1 MLPTLEAVLVAFHR
15 HPHALTQLVEDD
27 VETAYGLFGCA
38 SCLCVSA
45 LERSDTLGLDRGTR
59 VGLIEMLRALVSPS
73 TDVPSSTPQKNTAVT
88 RRTTVPSAEWA
99 EGAAAR
105 LRETPVPEL
114 PAVDLAFPALRMD
127 EPAPSKS
134 ELSMYTHLMTQ
145 ANLRAAKEAERSKE
159 SKDALVSPS
168 DAGGGV
174 SGHARG
180 PSAPG
185 DDEVRSDSEEY
196 DSEEEREDALARC
209 REALI
214 DGVPDDTR
222 TISSS
227 KRGPGSSST
236 PRSALTGASAS
247 NDSEASGLGLELGLF
262 TTGLAPRVRT
272 DPLGIPPLEKTVPP
286 VGKAEGLARDV
297 ASYAAESLR
306 VQSRLMRLCVD
317 WETHADV
324 SSAHESEDD
333 DETGNRSS
341 SADRSAMTV
350 SALAALCAAS
360 GPNPLV
366 AAAAVRDAAAA
377 ALALGVTL
385 ATTASDDA
393 AAALDKARALRT
405 YLGAALRRHPAA
417 LANVRACLAAAFLQR
432 PLARVPPLAPDAS
445 HPKSFSEFLLDRD
458 GQPATNAFPRSVLD
472 AGPVWWLAS
481 LEVGLGFL
489 EDCVAGSHS
498 LGESVDAAR
507 SFGLGGVVLPPNA
520 HACVG
525 VAAAGA
531 AADLGTPR
539 RREDIVPAVL
549 SPTASTLDA
558 VMGAMLVTL
567 RASTVHHAESSNLAR
582 GGYSGKEAGVSGK
595 DAGKLATSLATHAL
609 ALIRVYRAPLAAR
622 HCDAIAAA
630 LSHVSRAG
638 LDPHTG
644 ATEAV
649 RLLSDVALGSST
661 PSGLSLGKALIPREC
676 RVEHAIRVVVH
687 AASPPAGLLAV
698 AAGWLVSS
706 LDDVDV
712 AKGLWERCMGLIAA
726 ANQSS
731 ERRLGWYREAA
742 EGGDGNPRLMPRL
755 ELCLLAFHRMDR
767 ATRAVALADALSTF
781 VSSNPA
787 RGDEISRIAR
797 AHVAL
802 VCAHCARYFRETP
815 RWLVGRVQGTMRGG
829 ETTPPPPDGGSTT
842 LMGLNA
848 LLAPLCD
855 GGANHEKKKSRRLRG
870 GMVSLDAE
878 TIVSVR
884 AAAFALAEAPTDDS
898 RVSPGEGQRC
908 RAYARRAAWELL
920 NALPDEIDEN
930 GESIIGSP
938 FELEGDAG
946 TLGFL
951 WRLSRA
957 CRSVLETS
965 SSSGDRSVPPSL
977 VKAMDAAAASLGG
990 SAVGNDDEPART
1002 AVVCAAADA
1011 ACRTTALI
1019 VSARRRSASSNDDDN
1034 AAAVSGVP
1042 AWATLAALC
1051 ASIANSARRWTDAAL
1066 TEKLQNP
1073 TETRAAILMH
1083 AAGSPCAKTSPA
1095 LNQVR
1100 AGLAEDVSAVTRAD
1114 GGWTHARRGALS
1126 LCARSDASDVEG
1138 TLDPSAFATAYL
1150 SVSGGCDDASASSA
1164 LLTCQL
1170 ALHQALESAAIAIG
1184 ADSSDLER
1192 GRDAAAAAAAAARFE
1207 AIASDPA
1214 TEFAW
1219 ALAGECAA
1227 GLSGHMDAS
1236 RSNAVVAA
1244 LSASRGA
1251 ARDRAPRPAAA
1262 LEMLRSSDAP
1272 VAVDAVVVAAAEA
1285 AGAFARGFNG
1295 RFDDGAKAEEA
1306 SELLRGA
1313 AALMNR
1319 DSRSCG
1325 TLRLSPVASFSLLTA
1340 LRRLCTLD
1348 AAALPGVALEDVSRW
1363 RETASADPTWDSK
1376 DEKDSGEED
1385 DEDADESS
1393 SSRITA
1399 RDWVLCA
1406 LLTPPDEREGG
1417 VGAMAI
1423 DGIRAEIA
1431 KCAESLCDC
1440 LLSPSSRV
1448 RAGATS
1454 LTTDLCGGGGYG
1466 RAPVALLGA
1475 MLARLPSLCA
1485 AHETVDAMRVTH
1497 LLLRL
1502 AVERGA
1508 GGARAA
1514 AIGLAGVVKEFSK
1527 NSKEASGVGSRAEL
1541 KTLHA
1546 QLRTLARLCAP
1557 PCVPHQAQAA
1567 AVEAIA
1573 GPLPPP
1579 PPPPPRRL
1587 SLPSSR
1593 VVADGEGVSRNRASE
1608 TGELVSTSTSIA
1620 LPASIDGD
1628 IGLLDTTETETDAEA
1643 STRADAAL
1651 AEARETLGL
1660 LSARRLGALGDLAT
1674 SISADERARRITT
1687 SLVEDLD
1694 LALANEERGTGNG
1707 NDEDERAPAAARHV
1721 AGALD
1726 ELVDRE
1732 FEQVARA
1739 AAAAARGGIAGRSLA
1754 AAVGL
1759 DLDDDDDSDM
1769 DDTEASDFAAAVAR
1783 QHRAAAAAASSG
1795 RARLNRSG
1803 LGSNFAISNAVQ
1815 PGSVDPHVCTFVS
1828 SGSSFMEQHWYFCYT
1843 CDLTVSKGC
1852 CGACAK
1858 ACHVGHTV
1866 VYSRRSRFFC
1876 DCGAGSIPAHECQCL
1891 IPRSSTETTSSTSSG
1906 VPLTGDTH
1914 ADTSLL
1920 RDEKSCMKKQTGVVP
1935 VAHESDSEMD
1945 ESPDDYD
1952 FSGLDEDE
1960 EIESVT
1966 DLTSDPS
1973 HSKAVASLRT
1983 SLLSSPGLTS
1993 SLVAL
1998 CDRAVDH
2005 LCAVD
2010 LQELPA
2016 RRGMESSVALLSL
2029 PPPFELA
2036 PLPAPPRLLIPDRDV
2051 TVLAVTGHRP
2061 DLVHLRRGFK
2071 AGSFEVRPRPENAAR
2086 RELLPAIVM
2095 GTLRRSALSCA
2106 RGSGVLAVA
2115 EGDTVCVLDAG
2126 ALAGCGGA
2134 GSIVPVPNSAAS
2146 SSSEQRVGIRP
2157 LSRSGVKFEVARVL
2171 FNPAADEYLAVA
2183 GYAQCVVFTLGA
2195 KGEVLDRLCVG
2206 PEEWPL
2212 DGIDGALLD
2221 VDWIPGST
2229 SLLALTVAAH
2239 VAVFDLAKS
2248 AVAPVLTVNL
2258 PPREGEVDG
2267 SIPARIA
2274 ASALACHRG
2283 QNRVLVLS
2291 EGGALY
2297 SHPLGP
2303 NDKGDAVVDTGN
2315 KLVLPECVRGRE
2327 GLSVHFSRA
2336 HGVALVSFDGGST
2349 VLLRLDPETGAV
2361 NASCVV
2367 NEDAGSSPDGDNN
2380 GGEDTSLERYPFGPT
2395 GFSHWSEACA
2405 PPPAPLAGAAPGPIE
2420 PPAPIFV
2427 ASSARL
2433 DGAVCV
2439 VSLGGETPASQPLRS
2454 NPEHVQST
2462 TTARGGVASS
2472 SGSTRASTRESAASV
2487 VANQPG
2493 VCGSAGFQPNNL
2505 DVAFLFTLRDDGSL
2519 QVFAQEPPP
2528 PAGVAAADVQQKQ
2541 LARAALT
2548 QADRAA
2554 TAAKLRGARPDVDVR
2569 EDFENGDESESRN
2582 ASRNA
2587 FPLDFF
2593 ERTQCVTSDVTFG
2606 GDLAQRVSSDS
2617 LRFALQSEDSHV
2629 EAPAPGAC
2637 EVTMSLAK
2645 AGHVIVGLRVHLGNS
2660 GSTQCPT
2667 ELVIGAAPTPTPNA
2681 VPKAPAPPPGVVLPG
2696 GAPRVSS
2703 SESRL
2708 TDGRRKFPFELGAR
2722 RWYDIPLT
2730 RLESVAA
2737 ERDLAVT
2744 LGAAASPNTRVRVD
2758 HLEVY
2763 SMPKSEFGWEA
2774 ACDEAAEAAAL
2785 AAAGDAEAAA
2795 RDGCIDPWEGEATS
2809 AGRMD
2814 RAARHVARYRGA
2826 MSINSDFTDEE
2837 RVLCTS
2843 LSLLEKSARC
2853 CGDVATADAVAR
2865 LSLRLLIPTIVPK
2878 DEVNDEI
2885 GNSPRSIEADDDAD
2899 GKKKK
2904 PAVQT
2909 WVPSIDA
2916 RRLAWRVLRA
2926 ALTHVHD
2933 DDTDTAA
2940 AAAARKDEATIA
2952 AVAEAAV
2959 KLVSVDPRRGPSPA
2973 DAAPFHAACRV
2984 AARVASRRPEA
2995 FASSP
3000 AARAAVTAL
3009 VRASEGM
3016 MEAGAGAWDAEET
3029 APALAHAVVALAH
3042 FEPPADE
3049 LINSDSG
3056 GDVDHDSAAVRL
3068 ARAMLLAGREDS
3080 RYAAA
3085 NAITDALIA
3094 PAAAHPAADYARCLL
3109 PAVEYSSEN
3118 QRDGK
3123 ISIPAGKTAP
3133 PISISQAASTTP
3145 RPAPPGTELTQFSC
3159 DQCDKSPVLGVRWHC
3174 TRCLDFDLCDE
3185 CHRESSR
3192 GALYPSTHSAS
3203 HPMICYRV
3211 GPKPP
3216 GPGVGVGDD
3225 AQAAASS
3232 VSSAVSSS
3240 IEFTE
3245 VSEGKARLVAALA
3258 AADDGV
3264 LGAQRGA
3271 AELSPYFVLLRRL
3284 TTVPRYAAAMAPAV
3298 IGAAAESAAAMRGDL
3313 KSPAFVREKLLLRI
3327 SLLSAVLAAKAAC
3340 ADVDS
3345 PVWDIGPPPA
3355 SLVADLR
3362 AVASSL
3368 NASFNETP
3376 GLGLDF
3382 IAPVESSSG
3391 NGKRVTIRWG
3401 DPSVHD
3407 ADSASELVRERDI
3420 ADAADEPGVAG
3431 CGALLRPV
3439 PSFGPVRFACESR
3452 LDVDEKLL
3460 ETCVALTHQ
3469 LVKAPE
3475 LGPSSVSSASKP
3487 SRRLGASGSITPR
3500 VNTPTGRRGSMN
3512 PMICL
3517 TAADANAWT
3526 DTLASL
3532 LANPRRLK
3540 SSGVRV
3546 HARKLLLRVAKT
3558 RDAYHAARDA
3568 AALEVERFRFQT
3580 AALPSAGPGLAER
3593 APHAAT
3599 LAALAALSA
3608 AADVAQ
3614 CRPKSW
3620 RRFVFRYPEFLARVA
3635 AAAPWMGEKAQLDA
3649 LKLLTRAMTGS
3660 SEVKGPPVATLG
3672 LGSGGRLRVIR
3683 PGDEYSA
3690 MDAARGRAPDRA
3702 GSGSDAESILRDA
3715 SNAAALAIVAT
3726 GFDAFAR
3733 ELMVSHPSRAV
3744 RAAAA
3749 GAARAAWR
3757 TAPLGSSHR
3766 MKIAGGIF
3774 ALTSTLANVGVA
3786 ASEACAFATWILST
3800 EAGPGSI
3807 EDATRALSTPGVVAR
3822 LVDELARNTRTLA
3835 THPNAGTYERLRR
3848 YVDEEDDGYY
3858 LEADPVCF
3866 SNGFSSE
3873 SAASLGYSGYSGDVF
3888 KRQKLDGGRAELCYT
3903 ERAVVA
3909 RLHTRSSVK
3918 TITVSLHNPSRVRQV
3933 RRLSLYR
3940 AVVPGV
3946 SVSKLKA
3953 DRSAW
3958 QRIATCTLAPGAN
3971 EAVVDLPY
3979 PLTCSALVV
3988 EFTGFHVDPH
3998 AKSQEMTQCPRCSR
4012 PVTDRHGV
4020 CGHCR
4025 ENAHQ
4030 CRHCRNINYEH
4041 LDAFIC
4047 NECGHSRHARVEVS
4061 IHAVASSIYPRILT
4075 EEDAARAVSDLETES
4090 SSAAR
4095 ARDVVNSLM
4104 HQLRQMLETSGN
4116 DENFV
4121 RPALSDPSTSPARR
4135 RAESD
4140 RTGNGPKLAGV
4151 SSVRVGKRA
4160 IDIVSMYGERCAAAH
4175 AQAAAAE
4182 RRRRDVL
4189 TALAERAGSSSGVDN
4204 RQTGGDSGRF
4214 QTTPDVS
4221 TAFPAT
4227 TNYGGAAAFVS
4238 RVLPLCVAIA
4248 DLDAV
4253 RDELVRAAK
4262 GPNGLAAALTRH
4274 RRFLGSGSAREDARA
4289 LLLALAR
4296 DDRDGSIAEDACGV
4310 IEARANALFGVSSG
4324 IEPRE
4329 PGSSFEF
4336 TESHCATIANAESIE
4351 LVADDCRLLAGLARV
4366 CAEDDD
4372 ADDSYA
4378 YDGSSHDEATV
4389 AGGLPPPPT
4398 PTGGIRDED
4407 EEEDEDEDGDDT
4419 EPFFSDGAAG
4429 IDVGTLLRD
4438 DLARLAGLDIDPAAA
4453 APRSG
4458 LPPRPIAHT
4467 NTEPDVRIEGV
4478 VRDVRSDE
4486 PALTTI
4492 APPTPVRL
4500 LVKLAHRAA
4509 HAGLTRDAGTCERV
4523 IMPALRLLRGVAA
4536 LPAICR
4542 GRSSRATLAMKF
4554 PEPPRRTM
4562 EDSLGWEPS
4571 LAAKARAIR
4580 IGRAWRD
4587 RASVRRR
4594 RALSGFG
4601 SEVLLSPAAGDQ
4613 SKNAEEHFVDFT
4625 TLTQRNAFA
4634 REDDDDDLSAVEGAA
4649 AWGVRMLLA
4658 PGSADVRAEAA
4669 ALVRNVAADGERNR
4683 FAVLSLLAD
4692 ALPSVRIAVDS
4703 TNARAGEGAGICEEY
4718 FDTLAAVMD
4727 EGPSVPAAAAARMY
4741 LRTFKKL
4748 PKLVVSEMTQ
4758 ETNRLTRADTDT
4770 TYGPPPHDTD
4780 AGTLLRRLAELLVK
4794 LIGCHDGG
4802 RDDGD
4807 GVTAARLLAI
4817 PNAIDSITRCS
4828 LALRSLIVSR
4838 TASTTATEY
4847 ELSSLI
4853 DRATAADDGAREAAI
4868 AAVLAEA
4875 ARTGPSPL
4883 VASGLK
4889 SSDSS
4894 PRAHTDPQQP
4904 LLPPA
4909 PAGHVLAW
4917 LAKLLLPTDQE
4928 QDASYRLRLVKS
4940 STQEEFIR
4948 GQMTKNPY
4956 ESAECALVTMRDV
4969 KNFVCVSLDM
4979 HGLCDDDFGME
4990 LLVAGKIV
4998 SLDLT
5003 VAEVFEHVWRTAVE
5017 SGVNGGV
5024 NGNVNGVNAD
5034 PRAAATRIRGR
5045 HRLVDDDD
5053 DDDDDDQY
5061 DAGDRDVLGSDRS
5074 HATCPPMVVTYR
5086 LQGLDGEA
5094 TEEMVSEIDADAAA
5108 ETDPEVTFAICA
5120 TLRTHRGLDALL
5132 SLVPLLSSSEAS
5144 NSKGGTYGQI
5154 DSRSLTTP
5162 SSETAS
5168 TLMRLLNAAAE
5179 LAGNR
5184 RAMLAAR
5191 ALPTL
5196 LAEAGRLFGADSDAA
5211 EETGNE
5217 LLLLVERLLT
5227 EETAMGEDTD
5237 RASPPNA
5244 IPPNANTATPNAIAL
5259 APGGLT
5265 RSFSRGAL
5273 GGNNK
5278 QSSQSSQS
5286 SPPGPGT
5293 KPVEVLRGHDAAD
5306 VARQVE
5312 VFLVKL
5318 AELTK
5323 GGGGGTKGAAS
5334 RAASTLARVL
5344 PRLAAGDADAT
5355 RALATHVAASV
5366 ARLRDLDSLA
5376 AGLPGA
5382 ETLALELRCCALVVE
5397 GIPGDGDASGT
5408 RLKSALHE
5416 KGALRAVT
5424 GYLLDV
5430 AFNAPGARD
5439 LDKASDA
5446 WVDACARPA
5455 LPHALATLS
5464 GLIRSH
5470 PEGVEYVAG
5479 CSGCDTGSDSGS
5491 MLRLLHALEPVTEH
5505 GVGTLSE
5512 NALQC
5517 IKQMD
5522 ADAAETIAT
5531 LRRATKA
5538 TQMQKAMERREKMLK
5553 EMGLTRLSPA
5563 SPSMGGESMS
5573 PGSPAMSPSPGSY
5586 SMGAGDDRFVTPL
5599 GSPMGGAHDILTVAV
5614 SPTSMLGIED
5624 ISDEE
5629 EDDDAALV
5637 CRVCREGYRSRPRE
5651 LMGVYCFCKRVDCAP
5666 AATNSPAV
5674 NSANTTAVPG
5684 YATVSHFN
5692 AIHFACH
5699 AAARRA
5705 DIALRTPKREWEGA
5719 SLRNSET
5726 LCNNL
5731 LPVFAGRVGDA
5742 SFARAA
5748 GAWWENVAAAVGKT
5762 EPASARLRLAL
5773 ADVSMLLGRFATG
5786 ANGSFSADCHG
5797 GGRESNMRVVPFVL
5811 QLAAHELARD
5821 PNSHP
5826 SGSASSSR
5834 STNAAVHLIE
5844 ADDDDDDVDV
5854 NSGVNSSRSNVR
5866 RLNLRNAAAARS
5878 ALDRLMLGD
5887 FVGAAASPA
5896 FPAALA
5902 LSVLITP
5909 LDDWTRRRR
5918 DALRAAVAHA
5928 RREGSR
5934 CVDGACGVGA
5944 ARPEVD
5950 ERHESPHNPFE
5961 QAKPI
5966 LIYVGLVDKLQRWL
5980 KPSGGSSPLRPTPS
5994 APVPV
5999 GGGGGMGSQSSS
6011 LAQLAAEAED
6021 AIAAAAAALDAAESD
6036 SADSAAA
6043 AAASVL
6049 TDVRERLR
6057 DLPAMSEWSKETL
6070 EWLEDVETSEDFL
6083 ELFDSMEL
6091 LGDVLT
6097 DGTSSADEFVEEA
6110 SALR

>member
-1 MLPTLEAVLVAFHR
+1 M
-15 HPHALTQLVEDD
+15 
-27 VETAYGLFGCA
+27 
-38 SCLCVSA
+38 
-45 LERSDTLGLDRGTR
+45 
-59 VGLIEMLRALVSPS
+59 
-73 TDVPSSTPQKNTAVT
+73 
-88 RRTTVPSAEWA
+88 
-99 EGAAAR
+99 
-105 LRETPVPEL
+105 
-114 PAVDLAFPALRMD
+114 
-127 EPAPSKS
+127 
-134 ELSMYTHLMTQ
+134 
-145 ANLRAAKEAERSKE
+145 
-159 SKDALVSPS
+159 
-168 DAGGGV
+168 
-174 SGHARG
+174 
-180 PSAPG
+180 
-185 DDEVRSDSEEY
+185 
-196 DSEEEREDALARC
+196 
-209 REALI
+209 
-214 DGVPDDTR
+214 
-222 TISSS
+222 
-227 KRGPGSSST
+227 
-236 PRSALTGASAS
+236 
-247 NDSEASGLGLELGLF
+247 
-262 TTGLAPRVRT
+262 
-272 DPLGIPPLEKTVPP
+272 
-286 VGKAEGLARDV
+286 
-297 ASYAAESLR
+297 
-306 VQSRLMRLCVD
+306 
-317 WETHADV
+317 
-324 SSAHESEDD
+324 
-333 DETGNRSS
+333 
-341 SADRSAMTV
+341 
-350 SALAALCAAS
+350 
-360 GPNPLV
+360 
-366 AAAAVRDAAAA
+366 
-377 ALALGVTL
+377 
-385 ATTASDDA
+385 
-393 AAALDKARALRT
+393 
-405 YLGAALRRHPAA
+405 
-417 LANVRACLAAAFLQR
+417 
-432 PLARVPPLAPDAS
+432 
-445 HPKSFSEFLLDRD
+445 
-458 GQPATNAFPRSVLD
+458 
-472 AGPVWWLAS
+472 
-481 LEVGLGFL
+481 
-489 EDCVAGSHS
+489 
-498 LGESVDAAR
+498 
-507 SFGLGGVVLPPNA
+507 
-520 HACVG
+520 
-525 VAAAGA
+525 
-531 AADLGTPR
+531 
-539 RREDIVPAVL
+539 
-549 SPTASTLDA
+549 
-558 VMGAMLVTL
+558 
-567 RASTVHHAESSNLAR
+567 
-582 GGYSGKEAGVSGK
+582 
-595 DAGKLATSLATHAL
+595 
-609 ALIRVYRAPLAAR
+609 
-622 HCDAIAAA
+622 
-630 LSHVSRAG
+630 
-638 LDPHTG
+638 
-644 ATEAV
+644 
-649 RLLSDVALGSST
+649 
-661 PSGLSLGKALIPREC
+661 
-676 RVEHAIRVVVH
+676 
-687 AASPPAGLLAV
+687 
-698 AAGWLVSS
+698 
-706 LDDVDV
+706 
-712 AKGLWERCMGLIAA
+712 
-726 ANQSS
+726 
-731 ERRLGWYREAA
+731 
-742 EGGDGNPRLMPRL
+742 
-755 ELCLLAFHRMDR
+755 
-767 ATRAVALADALSTF
+767 
-781 VSSNPA
+781 
-787 RGDEISRIAR
+787 
-797 AHVAL
+797 
-802 VCAHCARYFRETP
+802 
-815 RWLVGRVQGTMRGG
+815 
-829 ETTPPPPDGGSTT
+829 
-842 LMGLNA
+842 
-848 LLAPLCD
+848 
-855 GGANHEKKKSRRLRG
+855 
-870 GMVSLDAE
+870 
-878 TIVSVR
+878 
-884 AAAFALAEAPTDDS
+884 
-898 RVSPGEGQRC
+898 
-908 RAYARRAAWELL
+908 
-920 NALPDEIDEN
+920 
-930 GESIIGSP
+930 
-938 FELEGDAG
+938 
-946 TLGFL
+946 
-951 WRLSRA
+951 
-957 CRSVLETS
+957 
-965 SSSGDRSVPPSL
+965 
-977 VKAMDAAAASLGG
+977 
-990 SAVGNDDEPART
+990 
-1002 AVVCAAADA
+1002 
-1011 ACRTTALI
+1011 
-1019 VSARRRSASSNDDDN
+1019 
-1034 AAAVSGVP
+1034 P

-1066 TEKLQNP
+1066 NEKLQNP

-1083 AAGSPCAKTSPA
+1083 AAGLPCAKTAPA

-1114 GGWTHARRGALS
+1114 GGWARARRDALS

-1164 LLTCQL
+1164 LLACQL
-1170 ALHQALESAAIAIG
+1170 ALHQALESAAVAIG

-1219 ALAGECAA
+1219 SLAGECAA

-1272 VAVDAVVVAAAEA
+1272 VAVDAVMDAAAEA
-1285 AGAFARGFNG
+1285 AGAFARGWGGESHRN
-1295 RFDDGAKAEEA
+1295 DGAKAEEA

-1325 TLRLSPVASFSLLTA
+1325 TLRLSPVASFSLLTT
-1340 LRRLCTLD
+1340 LRRLCTLN

-1363 RETASADPTWDSK
+1363 RETASADPTLDSK

-1385 DEDADESS
+1385 DEDADESGRG
-1393 SSRITA
+1393 RITA

-1431 KCAESLCDC
+1431 SCAESLCDC

-1454 LTTDLCGGGGYG
+1454 LTQDLCGGGGYG
-1466 RAPVALLGA
+1466 LAPVALLGA

-1557 PCVPHQAQAA
+1557 PCVSHQAQAA

-1573 GPLPPP
+1573 APPP
-1579 PPPPPRRL
+1579 LPPPPPRRL

-1593 VVADGEGVSRNRASE
+1593 VVADVSEGVLRTRASE

-1628 IGLLDTTETETDAEA
+1628 IGLLDTTETEDADAAA

-1674 SISADERARRITT
+1674 SIGDADERARRITT

-1694 LALANEERGTGNG
+1694 LALANEERGTTLNDD
-1707 NDEDERAPAAARHV
+1707 DEDERAPNAARHV

-1803 LGSNFAISNAVQ
+1803 LGSNFAITNAVQ

-1891 IPRSSTETTSSTSSG
+1891 IPRSSTSETTSSSSG
-1906 VPLTGDTH
+1906 VPLTGDTV

-1935 VAHESDSEMD
+1935 VAHESDSETD

-2005 LCAVD
+2005 LRAVD

-2051 TVLAVTGHRP
+2051 TVLPVTGHRP

-2115 EGDTVCVLDAG
+2115 EGDKVCVLDAG

-2134 GSIVPVPNSAAS
+2134 GSIVPVPNTAAS
-2146 SSSEQRVGIRP
+2146 SSSEVRVGIRP

-2248 AVAPVLTVNL
+2248 AVAPVLTVSL

-2291 EGGALY
+2291 EAGALY

-2303 NDKGDAVVDTGN
+2303 NDKGDAVVDVGN

-2367 NEDAGSSPDGDNN
+2367 NEDAGSNPDGDNN
-2380 GGEDTSLERYPFGPT
+2380 GSEDTYPFGPA

-2439 VSLGGETPASQPLRS
+2439 VSLGGVTPASQPLRS

-2493 VCGSAGFQPNNL
+2493 VCGSSGFQPNNL

-2582 ASRNA
+2582 ALRNA

-2667 ELVIGAAPTPTPNA
+2667 ELVIGAAPTHATPNA
-2681 VPKAPAPPPGVVLPG
+2681 VPKAPAPPPGVVPPG
-2696 GAPRVSS
+2696 GAQRVSS
-2703 SESRL
+2703 SELRL

-2737 ERDLAVT
+2737 ERDLVVT

-2795 RDGCIDPWEGEATS
+2795 RDGCTDPWEGEATS

-2814 RAARHVARYRGA
+2814 RAARHVSRYRGA
-2826 MSINSDFTDEE
+2826 MSINPDFTDEE

-2843 LSLLEKSARC
+2843 LSLLEKSALVCR
-2853 CGDVATADAVAR
+2853 DVPTADAVAR
-2865 LSLRLLIPTIVPK
+2865 LSLRLLVPTIVPN
-2878 DEVNDEI
+2878 EVNETI
-2885 GNSPRSIEADDDAD
+2885 GDSPRSIEAADDAD

-2926 ALTHVHD
+2926 ALTHTHD
-2933 DDTDTAA
+2933 DTDDTDTAA

-2959 KLVSVDPRRGPSPA
+2959 KLVSLDPRRGPSPA
-2973 DAAPFHAACRV
+2973 DAASFHAACRV

-3016 MEAGAGAWDAEET
+3016 MEAGGGAWDAEET

-3085 NAITDALIA
+3085 NALTDALIA

-3109 PAVEYSSEN
+3109 PAAEYSSGEN

-3133 PISISQAASTTP
+3133 PISISPAASTTP

-3284 TTVPRYAAAMAPAV
+3284 TAVPRYAAAMAPAV
-3298 IGAAAESAAAMRGDL
+3298 IGAAAESAAAMRGDK
-3313 KSPAFVREKLLLRI
+3313 KSPAAVREKLLLRI

-3345 PVWDIGPPPA
+3345 PAWDTFEPPPA

-3376 GLGLDF
+3376 GSGLDF

-3407 ADSASELVRERDI
+3407 VDSASELARERDI

-3431 CGALLRPV
+3431 CGALLRPT
-3439 PSFGPVRFACESR
+3439 PSFGPVRFACESK

-3469 LVKAPE
+3469 LVKTPE
-3475 LGPSSVSSASKP
+3475 LGPSSISSASKP

-3517 TAADANAWT
+3517 TAEDANAWI

-3568 AALEVERFRFQT
+3568 AALEVERFRYQT
-3580 AALPSAGPGLAER
+3580 AALPSAGPWLAER

-3608 AADVAQ
+3608 AADVAT

-3683 PGDEYSA
+3683 PGDEYTNSA

-3757 TAPLGSSHR
+3757 TATPGSSHR
-3766 MKIAGGIF
+3766 TKIAGGIF

-3786 ASEACAFATWILST
+3786 ASEACTFATWILST

-3807 EDATRALSTPGVVAR
+3807 EDATRALSTPGVVTR

-3858 LEADPVCF
+3858 LEADPICF

-3873 SAASLGYSGYSGDVF
+3873 SAASLGYSGYSGYSGDVF

-3940 AVVPGV
+3940 AFVPGV
-3946 SVSKLKA
+3946 SVSRLKA

-3971 EAVVDLPY
+3971 EAVVDLPH

-3988 EFTGFHVDPH
+3988 EFTGFHIDPH

-4095 ARDVVNSLM
+4095 ARDVVDSLR

-4135 RAESD
+4135 RLESD
-4140 RTGNGPKLAGV
+4140 RSGNGPKLAGV

-4160 IDIVSMYGERCAAAH
+4160 GDIVSMYGERCAAAH

-4189 TALAERAGSSSGVDN
+4189 TALAERAGSSSGVDD
-4204 RQTGGDSGRF
+4204 RQTGDDSGRL

-4227 TNYGGAAAFVS
+4227 TNYGCAAAFVS

-4310 IEARANALFGVSSG
+4310 IEARANALFGVPSG

-4336 TESHCATIANAESIE
+4336 TESVTTIANAESIE

-4372 ADDSYA
+4372 DDDSYA

-4407 EEEDEDEDGDDT
+4407 EDEDEDQDGDDT
-4419 EPFFSDGAAG
+4419 EPFFSDGASG

-4467 NTEPDVRIEGV
+4467 RTEPDVRIEGV
-4478 VRDVRSDE
+4478 VGDVRSDE
-4486 PALTTI
+4486 PPLTTI

-4594 RALSGFG
+4594 RALSSFG

-4613 SKNAEEHFVDFT
+4613 SKNAEEHFVDVT
-4625 TLTQRNAFA
+4625 TLTQRNAGLA
-4634 REDDDDDLSAVEGAA
+4634 REDDDDDDLSAVEGAA

-4669 ALVRNVAADGERNR
+4669 ALIRNVAADGERNR

-4703 TNARAGEGAGICEEY
+4703 TNARAGEGATICEEY

-4770 TYGPPPHDTD
+4770 DTTYGPPPHDTD
-4780 AGTLLRRLAELLVK
+4780 AGTLLGRLAELLVK
-4794 LIGCHDGG
+4794 LIACHDGG

-4828 LALRSLIVSR
+4828 LALRSLVVSR

-4853 DRATAADDGAREAAI
+4853 DRATAAADGAREAAI

-4883 VASGLK
+4883 VGSGLK

-4894 PRAHTDPQQP
+4894 PRAHTDPQP
-4904 LLPPA
+4904 SLLPPA
-4909 PAGHVLAW
+4909 PVGHVLAW
-4917 LAKLLLPTDQE
+4917 LAKLLLPADQE

-5003 VAEVFEHVWRTAVE
+5003 VGEVFEHVWRTAVE

-5024 NGNVNGVNAD
+5024 NGNVNGGVNAD

-5053 DDDDDDQY
+5053 DDDDDDEDDQY

-5074 HATCPPMVVTYR
+5074 HAACPPMVVTYR

-5094 TEEMVSEIDADAAA
+5094 TETMVSEIDADAAA

-5144 NSKGGTYGQI
+5144 NSKGANTYGQV

-5179 LAGNR
+5179 LAENR

-5196 LAEAGRLFGADSDAA
+5196 LAEAGRLFGTDTDAA

-5237 RASPPNA
+5237 HTSPPNASPPNA
-5244 IPPNANTATPNAIAL
+5244 NTTATPNAIAL

-5278 QSSQSSQS
+5278 QSSQSS
-5286 SPPGPGT
+5286 PPGPGT
-5293 KPVEVLRGHDAAD
+5293 KPVEVLRGNDAAD

-5355 RALATHVAASV
+5355 RALAAHVAASV

-5416 KGALRAVT
+5416 KGATRAVT

-5430 AFNAPGARD
+5430 AFSAPGARD

-5470 PEGVEYVAG
+5470 PEGIEYVAG
-5479 CSGCDTGSDSGS
+5479 CSSGCDTGSDSGS
-5491 MLRLLHALEPVTEH
+5491 GMLRLLHALEPVTEH

-5517 IKQMD
+5517 IEQMD
-5522 ADAAETIAT
+5522 ADAAETIAA

-5586 SMGAGDDRFVTPL
+5586 SMGAGDGNSFVTPL

-5651 LMGVYCFCKRVDCAP
+5651 LMGVYCFCKRVECAP

-5674 NSANTTAVPG
+5674 NSANSSAVPG

-5731 LPVFAGRVGDA
+5731 LPVFAGRVGEP

-5773 ADVSMLLGRFATG
+5773 ADVAMLLGRFATG

-5834 STNAAVHLIE
+5834 SQTNAAVHLIE
-5844 ADDDDDDVDV
+5844 ADDDDDDDVDSV
-5854 NSGVNSSRSNVR
+5854 SSGVR

-5909 LDDWTRRRR
+5909 LDEWARRRR

-5944 ARPEVD
+5944 ARPEVH
-5950 ERHESPHNPFE
+5950 ERHDESPHDDFGR
-5961 QAKPI
+5961 AKPI
-5966 LIYVGLVDKLQRWL
+5966 LIYVGLVDKLHRWL

-6021 AIAAAAAALDAAESD
+6021 AIAAAAAALDAAEALESG
-6036 SADSAAA
+6036 SADA